1 MFKPATSHFG
11 KPTHPKEA
19 EVKRAVFFHDG
30 VSMKS
35 WAEARGFNPDLV
47 YQVLT
52 GRRKCLRGQSH
63 SIAKELG
70 MK

>member
-1 MFKPATSHFG
+1 MNLLLQRENSQR
-11 KPTHPKEA
+11 PKESD
-19 EVKRAVFFHDG
+19 VKRDVFFVAG
-30 VSMKS
+30 ISMKS

-63 SIAKELG
+63 AIAKELG

>member
-1 MFKPATSHFG
+1 MNLLLQRENPPR
-11 KPTHPKEA
+11 PTESD
-19 EVKRAVFFHDG
+19 VKRDVLFVAG
-30 VSMKS
+30 ISMKS

-63 SIAKELG
+63 AIAKELG

>member
-1 MFKPATSHFG
+1 MNSLLQLENRSRSRG
-11 KPTHPKEA
+11 SD
-19 EVKRAVFFHDG
+19 VKRHEFFVAG
-30 VSMKS
+30 VSIKS

-52 GRRKCLRGQSH
+52 GQRKCLRGQSH
-63 SIAKELG
+63 AIAKELG

>member
-1 MFKPATSHFG
+1 MNLNWQLDDP
-11 KPTHPKEA
+11 PRLKESD
-19 EVKRAVFFHDG
+19 VKRDVFFTAG
-30 VSMKS
+30 ISMKN

-63 SIAKELG
+63 AIAKELG

>member
-1 MFKPATSHFG
+1 MNLLLQREISQR
-11 KPTHPKEA
+11 PKESD
-19 EVKRAVFFHDG
+19 VKRDVFFVAG
-30 VSMKS
+30 ISMKS

-63 SIAKELG
+63 AIAKELG

>member
-1 MFKPATSHFG
+1 MNMLLERENSQR
-11 KPTHPKEA
+11 PKESD
-19 EVKRAVFFHDG
+19 VKRDVFFVAG
-30 VSMKS
+30 ISMKS

-63 SIAKELG
+63 AIAKELG